1 MSSGYRQ
8 SYVHKYTNTQIHKY
22 LNNQFVNIIYYYYYY
37 HYYIIS
43 GRLSAVVHKSK
54 SKHLLKYKNTKNS
67 LPYYHLAGCPRSCS
81 RRLERHS
88 RQEFQETPPRGHPA
102 NKHIFFKMSVLSFLK
117 AAFKV
122 FNKFRKVL
130 SCECKWDFF
139 IIQTCVYNLKV
150 MYDREICQHQYLL
163 CFRVLKVIKYS

>member
-1 MSSGYRQ
+1 MNFNFYHVFIWQVIGS
-8 SYVHKYTNTQIHKY
+8 HTYTNTKIHQY
-22 LNNQFVNIIYYYYYY
+22 WNNLFVNTIYYYYYY

-43 GRLSAVVHKSK
+43 GRLSAVIHKSK
-54 SKHLLKYKNTKNS
+54 SKQLLKYKNTKNS

-102 NKHIFFKMSVLSFLK
+102 NKHIFYKMSVWSFLK

-139 IIQTCVYNLKV
+139 II
-150 MYDREICQHQYLL
+150 
-163 CFRVLKVIKYS
+163 